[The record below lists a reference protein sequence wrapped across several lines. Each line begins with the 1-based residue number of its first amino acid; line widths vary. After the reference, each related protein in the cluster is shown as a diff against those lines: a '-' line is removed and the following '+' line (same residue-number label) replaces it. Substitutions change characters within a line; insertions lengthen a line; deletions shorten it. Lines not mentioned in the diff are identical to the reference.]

1 MYIRGKRS
9 SQHAVFNYNDYVEIR
24 IKEID
29 KFHYSVVLNI
39 AQIAI

>member
-9 SQHAVFNYNDYVEIR
+9 SQYAVFNYFKIK

-39 AQIAI
+39 AQITI

>member
-1 MYIRGKRS
+1 MYIREKHS
-9 SQHAVFNYNDYVEIR
+9 SQYAVFNYNNYIEIR

-39 AQIAI
+39 TQITI

>member
-9 SQHAVFNYNDYVEIR
+9 SQYAVFNYFKIK

-29 KFHYSVVLNI
+29 KFHYSAVLNI
-39 AQIAI
+39 TQIAI

>member
-9 SQHAVFNYNDYVEIR
+9 SQYDVFNYFEIR

-29 KFHYSVVLNI
+29 KFHYSAVLNI
-39 AQIAI
+39 TQIAI

>member
-9 SQHAVFNYNDYVEIR
+9 SQYAVFNYVEIR

-39 AQIAI
+39 AQIII

>member
-9 SQHAVFNYNDYVEIR
+9 SQYAVFNYNNYIEIR

-29 KFHYSVVLNI
+29 KFHYFVVLNI

>member
-1 MYIRGKRS
+1 MYIRGKHG
-9 SQHAVFNYNDYVEIR
+9 SQYAVFNYNNYIEIR

-39 AQIAI
+39 VQIAI